1 MASDRGS
8 VSCKEDEKS
17 RRASFRATTPVP
29 GGNPLGVNQW
39 CTLERFTNILPLAS
53 DLLAAASRV
62 DPKRDLPDRLA
73 PTAPPARRNEVAP
86 LGRGDGRWHVFPGQ
100 KRGLCV
106 GKTKRGKGT
115 KIMLLVDGRGT
126 PLGVDIASASPAEV
140 NLIEPLLNKRTMR
153 KRPQRLIYD
162 KAADSDPLRKRLAK
176 RCIELICPH
185 RCSRKRPATQ
195 DGRPLRRYKRR
206 WKVER
211 SISWLFNYRRLVV
224 RYERHSLLF
233 LGLLELACAFTILK
247 RF

>member
-1 MASDRGS
+1 MVSDRRPF
-8 VSCKEDEKS
+8 SCQEDES
-17 RRASFRATTPVP
+17 CRRASPHPTGPVP
-29 GGNPLGVNQW
+29 GGNPLGVKQW
-39 CTLERFTNILPLAS
+39 CTLERLTNILPLAS
-53 DLLAAASRV
+53 DVLAAPARV
-62 DPKRDLPDRLA
+62 DAKRNLPDRLA
-73 PTAPPARRNEVAP
+73 PTAPPARRTEVTP
-86 LGRGDGRWHVFPGQ
+86 LGRGDGRRHVFPGQ

-140 NLIEPLLNKRTMR
+140 KLIEPLLNKRTVR

-176 RCIELICPH
+176 RRIELICPH
-185 RCSRKRPATQ
+185 LSSRKRPATQ
-195 DGRPLRRYKRR
+195 NGRPLRRYRRR

>member
-1 MASDRGS
+1 MASDRRP
-8 VSCKEDEKS
+8 VSCEADEKGW
-17 RRASFRATTPVP
+17 RAAAHTTARVP
-29 GGNPLGVNQW
+29 GRDSLGANQW
-39 CTLERFTNILPLAS
+39 CTLERFTNILPLTS
-53 DLLAAASRV
+53 DLLASPKGV
-62 DPKRDLPDRLA
+62 DPKWNFPDSLA
-73 PTAPPARRNEVAP
+73 PTAPPARRAEVTP
-86 LGRGDGRWHVFPGQ
+86 LGRGHGRRHVFPGQ

-140 NLIEPLLNKRTMR
+140 KLIEPLLNKRTVR

-185 RCSRKRPATQ
+185 RCSRTIPATQ
-195 DGRPLRRYKRR
+195 DGRALRRYKRR
-206 WKVER
+206 WKIER

>member
-1 MASDRGS
+1 MASDRRP
-8 VSCKEDEKS
+8 VSCKEDETC
-17 RRASFRATTPVP
+17 RRASSPPASPVP
-29 GGNPLGVNQW
+29 GRNPLDPNQ
-39 CTLERFTNILPLAS
+39 CGTLERFTNILSIPSDVLAPPP
-53 DLLAAASRV
+53 RM
-62 DPKRDLPDRLA
+62 DPKRTFPDRLA
-73 PTAPPARRNEVAP
+73 PIAPPPRRNEVAP
-86 LGRGDGRWHVFPGQ
+86 LGRGDGRWDVFPGQ

-140 NLIEPLLNKRTMR
+140 KLIEPLLNKRTVR

-176 RCIELICPH
+176 RRIELICPH

-206 WKVER
+206 WKIER

-233 LGLLELACAFTILK
+233 LGLLELACAFTLLK

>member
-1 MASDRGS
+1 MASDRRPLS
-8 VSCKEDEKS
+8 SPEDDARGWTS
-17 RRASFRATTPVP
+17 THSAAALSGRNS
-29 GGNPLGVNQW
+29 LGVNQW
-39 CTLERFTNILPLAS
+39 CPLERFTNTLSVPSNLLAS
-53 DLLAAASRV
+53 AQGMDRSGHLPTSVVAALA
-62 DPKRDLPDRLA
+62 
-73 PTAPPARRNEVAP
+73 PARRDEVAP
-86 LGRGDGRWHVFPGQ
+86 LGRDDGRRHVCPGQ
-100 KRGLCV
+100 KGGLCV

-140 NLIEPLLNKRTMR
+140 KLIEALLEKRMLR

-162 KAADSDPLRKRLAK
+162 RAADGDPLRQRLTK

-185 RCSRKRPATQ
+185 RRGRKRPATQ

-206 WKVER
+206 WRIER

-224 RYERHSLLF
+224 RYERHAFLF
-233 LGLLELACAFTILK
+233 RGLLQLACAFTILK